1 MATSHQMINPLV
13 KIEIFTEV
21 EEDREVSEVILLE
34 ETSGVEN
41 SEEDREEISEEAVV
55 KGSKMKEDQFN
66 MKEDTRKV
74 VIEIDLKF
82 QVMTKEK

>member
-34 ETSGVEN
+34 VTSEVEN
-41 SEEDREEISEEAVV
+41 SEEDLEEISEEVVV
-55 KGSKMKEDQFN
+55 KGS
-66 MKEDTRKV
+66 
-74 VIEIDLKF
+74 
-82 QVMTKEK
+82 